1 MNNATTAAPQL
12 PPGTVIDGT
21 YTTGAVVRSRLGSV
35 TYAATDLSGARVDV
49 TVYAPASQTGRL
61 SAALEDRGVI
71 GEIFSL

>member
-35 TYAATDLSGARVDV
+35 TYAATDLSQA
-49 TVYAPASQTGRL
+49 TAST
-61 SAALEDRGVI
+61 
-71 GEIFSL
+71 